1 MLSRLLR
8 PLRRIAFASSL
19 AWIPLGLAG
28 VMLGL
33 HLDVY
38 ALAAG
43 GLTLAGLGAVLWQ
56 NDQDPDHP
64 ASRG

>member
-1 MLSRLLR
+1 MGSKLL
-8 PLRRIAFASSL
+8 PALRRFAFASSL

-28 VMLGL
+28 ALLGL

-43 GLTLAGLGAVLWQ
+43 GLALAGVGAVLWQ